1 MTEIKIDKI
10 IRSKRRTIAL
20 EVARDASLVVRAPY
34 RTPLY
39 FIEKVVFKK
48 RFWIK
53 EKQEFVRNRYEKIV
67 LKEFVSGEGFLY
79 LGNTYKLEFVD
90 ISDISIEFNN
100 NFQISRKY
108 SDTAKELL
116 IAWYKEQA
124 YHKISERVD
133 RYASMTGLKYTE
145 VKISDA
151 QKRWGSCSAKGNL
164 NFSWRLIMAP
174 LRVIDYV
181 VVHELAHLEEKNHSK
196 KFWNKIKIM
205 MPDYEHYKDWLKE
218 NRHLLVI

>member
-1 MTEIKIDKI
+1 MAEIKIDKI

-20 EVARDASLVVRAPY
+20 EVTRDASLIVRAPY
-34 RTPLY
+34 RTSFD

-53 EKQEFVRNRYEKIV
+53 EKQEIVRDRCKKVIP
-67 LKEFVSGEGFLY
+67 KEFVSGEVFLY
-79 LGNTYKLEFVD
+79 LGNMYKLEFIDDLDMPIV
-90 ISDISIEFNN
+90 FNN
-100 NFQISRKY
+100 GFKIARKNY
-108 SDTAKELL
+108 DIAKEIL
-116 IAWYKEQA
+116 IAWYKAQA
-124 YHKISERVD
+124 YQKISERVNWHSSSSGL
-133 RYASMTGLKYTE
+133 RYNKIR
-145 VKISDA
+145 ISDA

-196 KFWNKIKIM
+196 AFWNKVKIM
-205 MPDYEHYKDWLKE
+205 LLDYEQYKDWLKE
-218 NRHLLVI
+218 NRHLLDI